1 MKPTKHGGKASV
13 HRTPHIG
20 KAEALQILES
30 AVSYCR
36 QAGLDV
42 RAGNVG
48 DKFALTI
55 GGVEL
60 RRDGESARLALREPE
75 IVPVGV

>member
-1 MKPTKHGGKASV
+1 MNATKRNGRKARSV
-13 HRTPHIG
+13 PIG

-30 AVSYCR
+30 AVMYCK

-48 DKFALTI
+48 GALALTI
-55 GGVEL
+55 GGAAL
-60 RRDGESARLALREPE
+60 AHDPARFVPTEPE
-75 IVPVGV
+75 AVMAIA

>member
-1 MKPTKHGGKASV
+1 
-13 HRTPHIG
+13 
-20 KAEALQILES
+20 
-30 AVSYCR
+30 
-36 QAGLDV
+36 V

-60 RRDGESARLALREPE
+60 KREGESARLALRVPQAEPL
-75 IVPVGV
+75 PA

>member
-1 MKPTKHGGKASV
+1 MSNTNSGGRKASV
-13 HRTPHIG
+13 HRTPPIG
-20 KAEALQILES
+20 KLEALQILES

-60 RRDGESARLALREPE
+60 KRDGEAARLALRELE
-75 IVPVGV
+75 PVGV

>member
-1 MKPTKHGGKASV
+1 MSKTNSGG
-13 HRTPHIG
+13 RTVQPIG

-60 RRDGESARLALREPE
+60 KREGESARLALRVPQAEPL
-75 IVPVGV
+75 PA

>member
-1 MKPTKHGGKASV
+1 MSKTNSGGRKAQ
-13 HRTPHIG
+13 PIG

-60 RRDGESARLALREPE
+60 RRDGEAARLALREPDTQ
-75 IVPVGV
+75 PVGV

>member
-1 MKPTKHGGKASV
+1 MSKTNSGGRKA
-13 HRTPHIG
+13 PPIG
-20 KAEALQILES
+20 KLEALQILES

-60 RRDGESARLALREPE
+60 KREGDSVRLALREPHSASAAE
-75 IVPVGV
+75 PVGV